1 MSPIHPDRSPDGDTV
16 VTVFRSRQSPKVPK
30 PPTLA
35 LAGAGVIAVVH
46 GLAAEAA
53 NSRIVAI
60 ASRSPERAAEFAI
73 KVDARSCSFDDLP
86 AGADAVIVCTPPSH
100 HCEQTLAALSAG
112 ALVLVEKPLATTLA
126 DADAIVAADVS
137 GHVLYAENQAFA
149 PVIVQALRLIS
160 ELGPLEYLELRTLSP
175 RPTWGDFLTPGWG
188 GGALFDL
195 GAHPIALALLAA
207 GDDMPIRVTATL
219 SSSDDI
225 EVDDG
230 AEVMLEFRS
239 GLTARVEVSWRNAE
253 TVWDLQASSA
263 NGVVRAELMP
273 EPALEHNGEPVA
285 VGAAPEGS
293 DPRIH
298 NLGYVE
304 QIHWLARISAGETSP
319 LDADFGRRVL
329 DVICGAYAS
338 ARNNGSAESLPF
350 AGPRDRSPHE
360 LWKN

>member
-60 ASRSPERAAEFAI
+60 ASRSPERAAEFAS
-73 KVDARSCSFDDLP
+73 KVDDLP

-230 AEVMLEFRS
+230 AEVMLVFRS

-304 QIHWLARISAGETSP
+304 QIHWLARIDAGETSP

-338 ARNNGSAESLPF
+338 ARNNSSAESLPF

>member
-1 MSPIHPDRSPDGDTV
+1 
-16 VTVFRSRQSPKVPK
+16 VFRSRKPPQAPK

-53 NSRIVAI
+53 GSRIVAV
-60 ASRSPERAAEFAI
+60 ASRSPQRAAEFAGR
-73 KVDARSCSFDDLP
+73 VDARPCSFDDLP
-86 AGADAVIVCTPPSH
+86 AGAEAVIVCTPPSH
-100 HCEQTLAALSAG
+100 HCEQTLAALAAG

-126 DADAIVAADVS
+126 EADAIVAAADVS

-149 PVIVQALRLIS
+149 PVIVRALNLIS
-160 ELGPLEYLELRTLSP
+160 ELGPLGYLELRTLSP
-175 RPTWGDFLTPGWG
+175 RPTWGDFLKPGWG

-207 GDDMPIRVTATL
+207 GEDEPVAVTATIT
-219 SSSDDI
+219 SSDDI
-225 EVDDG
+225 EVDDW

-239 GLTARVEVSWRNAE
+239 GLTARIEVSWRNTE

-263 NGVVRAELMP
+263 TGVVRAELMP
-273 EPALEHNGEPVA
+273 EPAIEHNGDPVA
-285 VGAAPEGS
+285 VAAAPEGS

-304 QIHWLARISAGETSP
+304 QIRWLARIGAGETNP

-329 DVICGAYAS
+329 DVICGAYTS
-338 ARNNGSAESLPF
+338 ARNNSSAESLPF

>member
-1 MSPIHPDRSPDGDTV
+1 M
-16 VTVFRSRQSPKVPK
+16 FRSRKPTSAPK

-53 NSRIVAI
+53 GSRIVVV
-60 ASRSPERAAEFAI
+60 ASRSPQRAAEFAGR
-73 KVDARSCSFDDLP
+73 VDARSCSFDELP
-86 AGADAVIVCTPPSH
+86 AGAEAVIVCTPPSH
-100 HCEQTLAALSAG
+100 HCEQTLAALAAG
-112 ALVLVEKPLATTLA
+112 AIVLVEKPLATTLA
-126 DADAIVAADVS
+126 EADAIVAADVS

-149 PVIVQALRLIS
+149 PVIVQALGLIS

-175 RPTWGDFLTPGWG
+175 RPTWGDFLEPGWG

-207 GDDMPIRVTATL
+207 GEDEPVGVAATL
-219 SSSDDI
+219 SSSDDL
-225 EVDDG
+225 EVDDW

-239 GLTARVEVSWRNAE
+239 GLTARIEVSWRNTE

-263 NGVVRAELMP
+263 TGVVRAELMP

-285 VGAAPEGS
+285 VAAAPEGS

-304 QIHWLARISAGETSP
+304 QIRWLTRIGAGASNP

-329 DVICGAYAS
+329 DVICGAYTS
-338 ARNNGSAESLPF
+338 ARNNSRAESLPF